1 MIEWTGLDL
10 YQVLD
15 MNIIEFFN
23 LAVFNMD
30 WNDFREKQMKQMMKR
45 K

>member
-1 MIEWTGLDL
+1 MIERTGLNL
-10 YQVLD
+10 YQILD

-23 LAVFNMD
+23 LTLFNID
-30 WNDFREKQMKQMMKR
+30 WNDFKEQQMKQMLK